1 MFEEVRFNVI
11 SFNISRIIHEGW
23 WMDHHHHLE
32 DRSNRVV
39 LAGKS
44 IIFTRPGEDLDKQNY
59 GISGRQSHFLV
70 SETLQPIKAQYNQ
83 YQRLF
88 KRWNNRNVIASSP
101 IPLNSNSFSKG
112 YFLPSRF
119 VLLLL
124 LRFFSCSS
132 FASFVRVQSCY
143 KILYILFKFPTTP
156 KCTLSSNEIRRWRC
170 CNCWL
175 FYLENIFLLWLT
187 RLVLVKSPKIERMV
201 IKLKLL

>member
-1 MFEEVRFNVI
+1 
-11 SFNISRIIHEGW
+11 
-23 WMDHHHHLE
+23 MDGPPSPP
-32 DRSNRVV
+32 R
-39 LAGKS
+39 GS
-44 IIFTRPGEDLDKQNY
+44 IQSCRLSWQEHYLHPTRWRLGQTKLRYKR
-59 GISGRQSHFLV
+59 RQSHFLV

-175 FYLENIFLLWLT
+175 SILKIF
-187 RLVLVKSPKIERMV
+187 SCYD
-201 IKLKLL
+201 